1 MKFLVIESLEL
12 DKQQLELPKRKE
24 PKNLIKHNSFYDVDE
39 TNIRLDRKAGCTS
52 GVGIYNTIL
61 NETQSSERIG

>member
-12 DKQQLELPKRKE
+12 DKQQLELTKRKE

-39 TNIRLDRKAGCTS
+39 TNIRLDRKGGYTS
-52 GVGIYNTIL
+52 SVGIYNTIL